1 MSNGASKILPIVLYV
16 LLGISTLLGVL
27 FYSDVIGS
35 DTLIYWCYALLALG
49 IVITLISSL
58 VRMIG
63 NPKAGK
69 SALVGLVAL
78 VVVFAVSYVLA
89 GNEMTPKYADFIST
103 PEASKLVGS
112 GIIAFYILGLG
123 AIAAVVI
130 SSLSKLVK

>member
-1 MSNGASKILPIVLYV
+1 MSSGASKILPIVLYV

-35 DTLIYWCYALLALG
+35 DTLIYWCYALLIIG
-49 IVITLISSL
+49 IATTLISSL

-63 NPKAGK
+63 NPRAGK
-69 SALVGLVAL
+69 SALIGLVAL

-89 GNEMTPKYADFIST
+89 GDEMTPKYADFISG